1 MVYIMVT
8 VWFPA
13 NKAKEVGKKVIEAA
27 SKYPPDRT
35 LSKTVLQAGLRATK
49 DGIKSYAISE
59 VKEGKYKEAIARTNE
74 EMLFYAEIEG
84 YKYEIQTLMSGVEA
98 MPLIGL
104 KMPEE

>member
-1 MVYIMVT
+1 MVT
-8 VWFPA
+8 TWFPA

-35 LSKTVLQAGLRATK
+35 LTKTVLQAGIRATK
-49 DGIKSYAISE
+49 EGIKSWAIGE
-59 VKEGKYKEAIARTNE
+59 VKEGKYKEALARTNE

-84 YKYEIQTLMSGVEA
+84 YVYEIETLMSGIEA

>member
-1 MVYIMVT
+1 MVYIIVT
-8 VWFPA
+8 SWFPA

-35 LSKTVLQAGLRATK
+35 LTKTVLQGGMRATK
-49 DGIKSYAISE
+49 DGLKLYVINE
-59 VKEGKYKEAIARTNE
+59 VKEGKYKEAIAHISKT
-74 EMLFYAEIEG
+74 MLFYAEIEG
-84 YKYEIQTLMSGVEA
+84 FKYEIETLMSAVEA